1 MAVKIEFIQNARGIK
16 TCSADGIK
24 LHSAYNPEVEAERF
38 VQSIECPFFPEYIL
52 VTGPALSYCLPYL
65 KKRFPQAK
73 ICAVR
78 YCHDF
83 DSDNNKFSKVFYSE
97 DKNLC
102 ESLFNFMGEEGLA
115 AALFLS
121 WQPSEKAFPDEYKSS
136 WGEIKKAVLKSRD
149 VLATREYFSQRWV
162 KNCLRFCLF
171 ANETAFVKEG
181 TSPILIC
188 ASGPS
193 LKTSLPKIKELRESF
208 FLIAVSSALSPLLE
222 FGIKPD
228 LCISTDGGYWAKRH
242 LSFCGGS
249 IKIPTAISAE
259 SAIYAKQMEET
270 PVIPLSY
277 GGGICQTFLERFS
290 FKSLR
295 AKRNGSVSGTAA
307 ELALSLTS
315 SSVFFCGLDL
325 APSKGFSHTQ
335 PNNLEK
341 DGSLKDT
348 RMRTKESRLTPS
360 SFDSPALCIYRDWF
374 ASQDFGGRLYRLS
387 AGYPYSNSLGKIR
400 DVDWN
405 FFEDFAKKI
414 RGHSLLPQISVSKF
428 EMKKEDRL
436 TLIEEILTKES
447 HSPEWI
453 KEALPSLYITAS
465 RSGKDFMSQEIEEK
479 MDKFIENVK
488 RAALPGGKKQ

>member
-1 MAVKIEFIQNARGIK
+1 MAVKVEFIQNARGIR
-16 TCSADGIK
+16 TCSAGGTK

-38 VQSIECPFFPEYIL
+38 VNSIECPFFPEYIL

-65 KKRFPQAK
+65 KKRFPSSK
-73 ICAVR
+73 ICALR

-83 DSDNNKFSKVFYSE
+83 DSENNKFAKVFYSE
-97 DKNLC
+97 NKNLC
-102 ESLFNFMGEEGLA
+102 ESLFNFMGEEGLG
-115 AALFLS
+115 AALFVS

-136 WGEIKKAVLKSRD
+136 WEEIKKAVLKSRD

-171 ANETAFVKEG
+171 ANETASVKEG

-193 LKTSLPKIKELRESF
+193 LKTSLAKIKELRNSF
-208 FLIAVSSALSPLLE
+208 FLIAVSSALAPLLE
-222 FGIKPD
+222 YGIKPD

-242 LSFCGGS
+242 LLFCGGT
-249 IKIPTAISAE
+249 KIPTAISAE
-259 SAIYAKQMEET
+259 SAMYAKGIEGT

-277 GGGICQTFLERFS
+277 GDGICQTFLERFS

-295 AKRNGSVSGTAA
+295 ARRNGTVSGTAA

-341 DGSLKDT
+341 DNSSADT
-348 RMRTKESRLTPS
+348 RLRTKESRLAPS

-374 ASQDFGGRLYRLS
+374 ASQDFNGRLYRLS
-387 AGYPYSNSLGKIR
+387 KSYPYKNSLGKIR
-400 DVDWN
+400 DVDWD
-405 FFEDFAKKI
+405 FFEDFAKKSGKDFI
-414 RGHSLLPQISVSKF
+414 LPQISFSKF

-436 TLIEEILTKES
+436 RLIEETLTKEM

-465 RSGKDFMSQEIEEK
+465 RSGKDFLSKEIEEK
-479 MDKFIENVK
+479 MDKFIKNVK